1 MNERSRR
8 LELLSGIVMVLVTA
22 VVATFIVS
30 LISTVC
36 P

>member
-22 VVATFIVS
+22 FVATFIVS